1 MVDNPR
7 EVVGAVLKSLGGTYN
22 TSDFDAEIPGGREAV
37 KERFVALQRQ
47 VTFSVLSV
55 LLLSSNLRSV
65 LISMHG

>member
-47 VTFSVLSV
+47 VTFPFFSV
-55 LLLSSNLRSV
+55 LLLRRELRT
-65 LISMHG
+65 LC